1 MRDQGP
7 NRDREA
13 FVDRVRELEEL
24 RAGIDGALAAQGRL
38 FTVSGEPGVGKSR
51 LAREAAAYAEAKGVR
66 VLWGRCWEHGGAP
79 PYWPWVQAVRRLTGG
94 VEPAVLS
101 NWLGAGAAEIAQIV
115 PELRDQIGGLPELP
129 NAALVEPEEV
139 RFRLFDSVISFLR
152 KAADGQAALLIILDD
167 LHAAD
172 PTSLLMLIAVSQQIR
187 TTRVTI
193 IGTYREVEVKHLP
206 ELATL
211 ISKAEREGMV
221 LPLRGLGEH
230 DIGEF
235 IERTWGVSAA
245 GPLINLLHDRTEGN
259 PFFLHEVLRQMAAEG
274 RLASDASISPNQL
287 RIPRGVSEFI
297 KRLTQPLPEATRA
310 VLDIASVHGREFELN
325 VLGVASRTPRE
336 DLVER
341 LDQAASLELLS
352 EVRGVAGRYSFR
364 HALIREA
371 LYDALPP
378 AKRRTLHRAVAEAL
392 GGVKA
397 ASEPFGEIAYHY
409 CQGASPDDADQMID
423 YSRKA
428 AHAAQK
434 QLAYKEAALHLANAI
449 DALALRRDGN
459 ESMRA
464 ELLCELG
471 EAQVKAGDIA
481 EARNTCLT
489 AAELARRLNR
499 PETFAR
505 AVMPA
510 YRRLNS
516 SGVTD
521 HGLIQLLNEALERL
535 GDSDT
540 PLRAQA
546 LARLGIELY
555 WSERERSVAVCQQ
568 AVEMARRLDDP
579 HTTIVALWGR
589 QIAMRNPDG
598 LDQRL
603 ADAREVIALAE
614 RAGERDFALEVRYF
628 HIADLIESG
637 DIAGADRR
645 IREYLTEEAELRDS
659 FKRGLLLQAMQAMM
673 AGRLQECQSLA
684 QQGLVAGQQSGRP
697 LALNS
702 FLIHHGAAL
711 WELGRLG
718 EYEPQQRAFVAQNP
732 LIVFGRCRLQLTL
745 IQLGRLEEARSEF
758 ENLAKD
764 EFGQLQRDWN
774 WLPSMFVLA
783 EVCVELGEAP
793 HAEILYRLLTPY
805 SSRNATVGYIYT
817 YGSVAFALGQLSAL
831 CRRFDDAEAHFEAAL
846 AANRT
851 IRAIVWHA
859 HTQCELASLLL
870 TRGVGDDRERA
881 RDLIDS
887 ARQTAEA
894 LNLVRLRKRLERV
907 CANAEASPGSAA
919 ILDTTS
925 GLTGGGAEIGIRSA
939 QAARLRSG
947 EARTL
952 DAVAASAISQ
962 ARDVSALA
970 SLDGTV
976 TILFSD
982 VVESTALYE
991 KLGDLRAH
999 DVIRVHNEL
1008 FRQQIAAHR
1017 GHEVS
1022 TFGDSFMIAFS
1033 SARRALLCAIAVQRS
1048 FAAYCESHPDL
1059 PLRVRI
1065 GLHVGE
1071 VIRESTD
1078 FFGKS
1083 VILAARI
1090 AALAEG
1096 GQILVSSTLHDV
1108 AGSAGDLRFEPVGEK
1123 QLKGLAGT
1131 HRIFEIVW

>member
-13 FVDRVRELEEL
+13 FVDRVRELGEL
-24 RAGIDGALAAQGRL
+24 RAGVEGALAAQGRL

-101 NWLGAGAAEIAQIV
+101 NWLGAGSAEIAQIV

-152 KAADGQAALLIILDD
+152 KAADGQALLIILED

-172 PTSLLMLIAVSQQIR
+172 PTSLLMLIAVSRQIR

-211 ISKAEREGMV
+211 ITEAEREGMV

-259 PFFLHEVLRQMAAEG
+259 PFFLHEVLRQMAADG
-274 RLASDASISPNQL
+274 HLASGASISPNQL
-287 RIPRGVSEFI
+287 SIPRGVSEFI
-297 KRLTQPLPEATRA
+297 KRLTQPLPETTRA

-325 VLGVASRTPRE
+325 VLEVASRTPRE
-336 DLVER
+336 DLIER

-378 AKRRTLHRAVAEAL
+378 AKRRALHRAAAEAIRGL
-392 GGVKA
+392 NA
-397 ASEPFGEIAYHY
+397 PSAPFAEIAYHY
-409 CQGASPDDADQMID
+409 CQGASSGDADLAIQ
-423 YSRKA
+423 YSRQA
-428 AHAAQK
+428 ARAAEK
-434 QLAYKEAALHLANAI
+434 QLAYEEAANHLRNAI
-449 DALALRRDGN
+449 DALGLRRNGD
-459 ESMRA
+459 ESLRA

-471 EAQVKAGDIA
+471 EAQAKAGDIA
-481 EARNTCLT
+481 EARKTCLM

-535 GDSDT
+535 GDSDS
-540 PLRAQA
+540 PLRAHA

-555 WSERERSVAVCQQ
+555 WLERERAVALCQQ

-637 DIAGADRR
+637 DIAGADTRM
-645 IREYLTEEAELRDS
+645 REYLTEEAELRDS

-673 AGRLQECQSLA
+673 AGRLRECQSLA

-711 WELGRLG
+711 WELGRLA

-732 LIVFGRCRLQLTL
+732 LIVFGRCRLQLSL

-764 EFGQLQRDWN
+764 EFRQLQRDWN

-783 EVCVELGEAP
+783 EVCVELGEAE
-793 HAEILYRLLTPY
+793 HAEILYRLLAPY

-817 YGSVAFALGQLSAL
+817 YGSVAFALGRLAAL

-846 AANRT
+846 AGNRK
-851 IRAIVWHA
+851 IRATLWVA

-870 TRGVGDDRERA
+870 TRDQGDDRERA
-881 RDLIDS
+881 HGLIAS

-894 LNLVRLRKRLERV
+894 LDLVRLRKRLERV
-907 CANAEASPGSAA
+907 SADVGPSAA
-919 ILDTTS
+919 STAIL
-925 GLTGGGAEIGIRSA
+925 GKTGGEGIDARVLAEGGM
-939 QAARLRSG
+939 RSG
-947 EARTL
+947 EAVAL

-999 DVIRVHNEL
+999 DVIRIHNEL

-1022 TFGDSFMIAFS
+1022 TFGDGFMIAFS
-1033 SARRALLCAIAVQRS
+1033 SARRALLCAIAVQQS

-1071 VIRESTD
+1071 AIRESTD
-1078 FFGKS
+1078 FFGKA